1 MFILCL
7 WRKVILKNIL
17 VFSILVF
24 SNLLVFI
31 SHRQTDIQQLIE
43 DDLSNIILFSGITK
57 FYGYLIISILVSLFS
72 LFLKSY
78 FNPFIEVYL
87 LYFQRFGFYFLINL
101 ISISSVYLVLRVYGY
116 SRLSLLFYLII
127 SSLILYYSDKSWISS
142 TFCRH
147 IWIYLFLQKIYLG

>member
-127 SSLILYYSDKSWISS
+127 SSLILYYSDKS
-142 TFCRH
+142 
-147 IWIYLFLQKIYLG
+147 

>member
-1 MFILCL
+1 M
-7 WRKVILKNIL
+7 ILKNIL
-17 VFSILVF
+17 VFSTLVF

-127 SSLILYYSDKSWISS
+127 SSLILYYSDKS
-142 TFCRH
+142 
-147 IWIYLFLQKIYLG
+147 

>member
-1 MFILCL
+1 M
-7 WRKVILKNIL
+7 ILKNIL
-17 VFSILVF
+17 VFSTLVF

-116 SRLSLLFYLII
+116 SRLSLLFYLVI
-127 SSLILYYSDKSWISS
+127 SSLILYYSDKS
-142 TFCRH
+142 
-147 IWIYLFLQKIYLG
+147 

>member
-1 MFILCL
+1 M
-7 WRKVILKNIL
+7 ILKNIL

-31 SHRQTDIQQLIE
+31 SHQQTDIQQLIE

-116 SRLSLLFYLII
+116 SRLSLLFYLVI
-127 SSLILYYSDKSWISS
+127 SSLILYYSDKS
-142 TFCRH
+142 
-147 IWIYLFLQKIYLG
+147 

>member
-1 MFILCL
+1 M
-7 WRKVILKNIL
+7 ILKNFLIFL
-17 VFSILVF
+17 ILVF

-127 SSLILYYSDKSWISS
+127 SSLILYYSDKS
-142 TFCRH
+142 
-147 IWIYLFLQKIYLG
+147 

>member
-1 MFILCL
+1 MI
-7 WRKVILKNIL
+7 IKNIL

-43 DDLSNIILFSGITK
+43 DDLSNIILFSGINK

-127 SSLILYYSDKSWISS
+127 SSLILYYSDKS
-142 TFCRH
+142 
-147 IWIYLFLQKIYLG
+147 

>member
-1 MFILCL
+1 M
-7 WRKVILKNIL
+7 ILKNIL
-17 VFSILVF
+17 VFLLLVF

-57 FYGYLIISILVSLFS
+57 FYGYLIISILVSLFT

-127 SSLILYYSDKSWISS
+127 SSLILYYSDKS
-142 TFCRH
+142 
-147 IWIYLFLQKIYLG
+147 

>member
-1 MFILCL
+1 M
-7 WRKVILKNIL
+7 ILKNIL

-127 SSLILYYSDKSWISS
+127 SSLILYYSDKS
-142 TFCRH
+142 
-147 IWIYLFLQKIYLG
+147 

>member
-1 MFILCL
+1 LFILCL

-127 SSLILYYSDKSWISS
+127 SSLILYYSDKS
-142 TFCRH
+142 
-147 IWIYLFLQKIYLG
+147 

>member
-1 MFILCL
+1 M
-7 WRKVILKNIL
+7 ILKNFLIFL
-17 VFSILVF
+17 ILVF

-31 SHRQTDIQQLIE
+31 SHQQTDIQQLIE

-101 ISISSVYLVLRVYGY
+101 ISIASVYLVLRVYGY

-127 SSLILYYSDKSWISS
+127 SSLILYYSDKS
-142 TFCRH
+142 
-147 IWIYLFLQKIYLG
+147 